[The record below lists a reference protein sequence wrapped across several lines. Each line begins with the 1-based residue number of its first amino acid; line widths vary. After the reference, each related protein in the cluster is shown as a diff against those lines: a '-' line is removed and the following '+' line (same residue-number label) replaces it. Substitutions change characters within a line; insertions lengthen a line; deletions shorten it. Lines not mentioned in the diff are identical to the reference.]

1 MLQAILPETPVG
13 DCMIFLLLLLLL
25 LLSPRIAYIFIQENA
40 SSSLIGGRGREG
52 RLPAADMPEERSMAK
67 PQRSIGPEPL

>member
-25 LLSPRIAYIFIQENA
+25 LLSPRIAYIQENA